1 MTEHTLQRLMLS
13 VASQRVE
20 RDGRTTVAAV
30 HAAVVEETVAA
41 VSVPCDEGA
50 VTKTR
55 PPVGAVGNRCA
66 SDEIKSL
73 V

>member
-20 RDGRTTVAAV
+20 RDGRTTE
-30 HAAVVEETVAA
+30 AVVHDEVAEETVAA
-41 VSVPCDEGA
+41 VSAPCAVGA

-55 PPVGAVGNRCA
+55 PPVGAVGYG
-66 SDEIKSL
+66 
-73 V
+73 